1 MLLSPLRH
9 KLYPFLFSLI
19 CVPLLSLSAIAQES
33 ASPDSGAAESES
45 KSIEWH
51 TYEEGVRLAQEKN
64 KHVLIDFST
73 KWCGF
78 CKKMDRETFTDQK
91 VINYI
96 NNHFVAVKVDGDS
109 PREINLDGFKTS
121 EKQITKEVYGVRG
134 YPTFWFLESDGS
146 KVGQQPGYQPPKDFL
161 ALLEFVK
168 ERKYEKPND
177 ANNASNRSQ
186 GGR

>member
-1 MLLSPLRH
+1 MSLSPVRH
-9 KLYPFLFSLI
+9 KFSPFLFSIIL
-19 CVPLLSLSAIAQES
+19 VPLLSTSAISQES
-33 ASPDSGAAESES
+33 ANSDSGSTKSES
-45 KSIEWH
+45 KSIEWL
-51 TYEEGVRLAQEKN
+51 TYEEGVRMAQENN

-73 KWCGF
+73 KWCGY
-78 CKKMDRETFTDQK
+78 CKKMDRETFTDPK
-91 VINYI
+91 VVNYI
-96 NNHFVAVKVDGDS
+96 NENFVAVKIDGDS

-146 KVGQQPGYQPPKDFL
+146 KIGQQPGYQPPKDFL

-168 ERKYEKPND
+168 ERKYEKPENTENP
-177 ANNASNRSQ
+177 ANRSQ